1 MHSFGDW
8 LRQIKG
14 DTGKKKKSA
23 TARQCIVYV
32 GGMGGRRGR
41 FKKKKKRKKG
51 DSQYIYINKS

>member
-23 TARQCIVYV
+23 TARQYSVYV
-32 GGMGGRRGR
+32 GGMGGGRGL
-41 FKKKKKRKKG
+41 FQKNKKRQALGRKR
-51 DSQYIYINKS
+51 QVLVYE

>member
-23 TARQCIVYV
+23 TASVVCLLGAWVEGEDCCRV
-32 GGMGGRRGR
+32 GGERRQSLR
-41 FKKKKKRKKG
+41 RKR
-51 DSQYIYINKS
+51 QVLVYE